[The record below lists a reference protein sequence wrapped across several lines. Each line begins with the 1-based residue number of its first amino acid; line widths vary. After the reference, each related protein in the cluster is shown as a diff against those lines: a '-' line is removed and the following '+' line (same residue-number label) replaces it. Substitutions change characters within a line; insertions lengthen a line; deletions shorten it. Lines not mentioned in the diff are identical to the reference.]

1 VRSLV
6 ILAIGLASVQGEPPA
21 KPLDPKDARSVVEH
35 ALYNTRSQ
43 KSYET
48 AFWARLEAPLG
59 AYDYKGR
66 SVWVSP
72 DILYLEFSGS
82 GKNEQKIVRAGEK
95 SVWVY
100 HSPSGQWP
108 RAEELGDAGAGRG
121 IQNPDEVLGLLAKHT
136 ATAKFLKSGA
146 IELAFTGNDLVKIMK
161 GHAGAINPKTSSA
174 KVELVVDRETR
185 IEKFACDATLVLLA
199 GDKNRYTSEITL
211 VGYNGATGLVFT
223 DEKKRPI
230 PLPAPI
236 KEGIDAVLKL
246 RK

>member
-100 HSPSGQWP
+100 DSLQGWFT
-108 RAEELGDAGAGRG
+108 AEERGAGGAGRG

-161 GHAGAINPKTSSA
+161 GHAPAINPKTSSA
-174 KVELVVDRETR
+174 TVELVVDKETR
-185 IEKFACDATLVLLA
+185 IQKFACDATLVSPA
-199 GDKNRYTSEITL
+199 GEKNRYTSEVTL
-211 VGYNGATGLVFT
+211 VAYNGATELIFT
-223 DEKKRPI
+223 DEKKRPL